1 MQKKEATM
9 LKRMAVLLVA
19 AIFFTG
25 TMPVFADGEDKG
37 GPNPSAKAYEHANEH
52 AKFKR
57 LEDVKGKE
65 AGKAKK
71 EAEKAAGKAKKEAEK
86 AKKAEEKAKR
96 DAEKEAKKKEK
107 EARKGL
113 KKGKQNFA
121 K

>member
-71 EAEKAAGKAKKEAEK
+71 EAEKA
-86 AKKAEEKAKR
+86 KKAEEKAKR